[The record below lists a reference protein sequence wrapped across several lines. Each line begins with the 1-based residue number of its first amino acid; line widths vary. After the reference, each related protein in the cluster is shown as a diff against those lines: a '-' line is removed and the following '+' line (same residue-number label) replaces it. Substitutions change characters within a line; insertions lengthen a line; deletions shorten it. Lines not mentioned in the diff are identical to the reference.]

1 MPHALAH
8 SNYGQARIR
17 LVKVGRQM
25 DHHDLKDLT
34 VGIQFEGDFESSYKE
49 GDNRK
54 ILPTDTMKNTVY
66 ALAKLYPIEQIEE
79 FGRLVVEHFL
89 TDNAQISRARVDI
102 SQHMW
107 SRIPFGAKP
116 HATSFTPSEERRTA
130 LLTGTRHGIA
140 IQAGIDNLIV
150 LKTTGSAFEG
160 YIRDPFTTLKKTPEP
175 ILATAVKAVWTY
187 SNEELPFGPYWHGV
201 REAILQTFIE
211 HQSKSVQHTLYAIA
225 EAVLE
230 RYEEI
235 SEIAVSLPSRQYQL
249 VDLGPLGLENVNEVY
264 TPAAEPYELVEAR
277 VRRSGAG
284 ANA

>member
-130 LLTGTRHGIA
+130 LLIGTRDGIT

-175 ILATAVKAVWTY
+175 ILATAVNAVWTY